1 MKVLCIN
8 CNEKSELKVGEVYTV
23 FNHVDHFYLLEELIT
38 PGFVMWFHESQFAPL
53 SDADETDLLI
63 KRKMNK

>member
-1 MKVLCIN
+1 MKVICIN
-8 CNEKSELKVGEVYTV
+8 CNEKSELTFGEVYTV
-23 FNHVDHFYLLEELIT
+23 HKHIDNFYLFEEMIK
-38 PGFVMWFHESQFAPL
+38 PGFVMWFHESQFIPL

>member
-23 FNHVDHFYLLEELIT
+23 LRHQGNFYLLEEFLKA
-38 PGFVMWFHESQFAPL
+38 GFGLYFHESQFMPL